1 MRPTVFVAL
10 PCYDMMK
17 VETCLSLLN
26 LFNKFTMHNIPAE
39 FRTVKSPYIS
49 HCRNLL
55 VLDFYTR
62 RKTFYYL

>member
-39 FRTVKSPYIS
+39 FRTAKSPYIS

-55 VLDFYTR
+55 TA
-62 RKTFYYL
+62 